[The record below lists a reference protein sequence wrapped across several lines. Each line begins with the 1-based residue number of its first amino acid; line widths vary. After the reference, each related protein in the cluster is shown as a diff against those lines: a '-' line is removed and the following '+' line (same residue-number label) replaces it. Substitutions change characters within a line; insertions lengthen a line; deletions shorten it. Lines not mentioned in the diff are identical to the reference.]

1 MSGAVWLTSSGTGKG
16 FSCPCELWHEGGCG
30 QSREGVDEEVP
41 VVNISKQPA
50 IMLLWLLE
58 EACLQ
63 SPEKP
68 VTCVNR
74 ICLSLGVEV

>member
-1 MSGAVWLTSSGTGKG
+1 MKG
-16 FSCPCELWHEGGCG
+16 
-30 QSREGVDEEVP
+30 GVDEEVP

-63 SPEKP
+63 NPEKP

-74 ICLSLGVEV
+74 ICLTLGVEVRAWRLQVEKALLLFSI